1 MYSTNVFVR
10 AAAAMVLLI
19 AGAPAQAALISYSSA
34 LTPEVPGATGS
45 GSVQLLFD
53 DVANTLRISA
63 SWQGLSG
70 TTTVAHIHCCTP
82 APSTGTAGV
91 AIVTP
96 TLPDFPVGVTA
107 GSYNRTFDL
116 TLASSFNPAFVTASP
131 GGTVAGARAR
141 LISALNGGT
150 AYFNVHSSTFGGG
163 EIRGFPVPTPG
174 TLGLA
179 VVALAGVLVTR
190 RRRRADAV

>member
-1 MYSTNVFVR
+1 MYSSTVLAR
-10 AAAAMVLLI
+10 AAAAAILLI

-82 APSTGTAGV
+82 TPLTGTAGV
-91 AIVTP
+91 AVVTP
-96 TLPDFPVGVTA
+96 TLPGFPVGVTA
-107 GSYNRTFDL
+107 GTYDRIFDL
-116 TLASSFNPAFVTASP
+116 TLASSFNPAFLSASP
-131 GGTVAGARAR
+131 GGTVAGARTR

-163 EIRGFPVPTPG
+163 EIRGFPVPAPG

-179 VVALAGVLVTR
+179 ALALAGVFVA
-190 RRRRADAV
+190 RRRRADAA

>member
-1 MYSTNVFVR
+1 MYSSTVLAR
-10 AAAAMVLLI
+10 AAAAAILLI
-19 AGAPAQAALISYSSA
+19 AGVPAQAALISYSSA

-82 APSTGTAGV
+82 TPLTGTAGV
-91 AIVTP
+91 AVVTP
-96 TLPDFPVGVTA
+96 TLPGFPVGVTA
-107 GSYNRTFDL
+107 GTYDRIFDL
-116 TLASSFNPAFVTASP
+116 TLASSFNPTFVTSSP
-131 GGTVAGARAR
+131 GGTVAGARTR
-141 LISALNGGT
+141 LIAALNGGT

-163 EIRGFPVPTPG
+163 EIRGFPVPAPG

-179 VVALAGVLVTR
+179 ALALAGVFAAR
-190 RRRRADAV
+190 RRRSDAV

>member
-1 MYSTNVFVR
+1 MRQPLYFVR
-10 AAAAMVLLI
+10 AAAAALLL
-19 AGAPAQAALISYSSA
+19 GTVAPAQAALISYSSA
-34 LTPEVPGATGS
+34 MGPEVAGATGS
-45 GSVQLLFD
+45 GAVHLLFD

-63 SWQGLSG
+63 TWQGLSG

-82 APSTGTAGV
+82 SRLTGTAGV

-96 TLPDFPVGVTA
+96 TLPGFPTGVTA
-107 GSYNRTFDL
+107 GSYDRTFDL

-131 GGTVAGARAR
+131 GGTVDGARAR
-141 LISALNGGT
+141 LIAALNGGT

-163 EIRGFPVPTPG
+163 EIRGFPVPEPG

-179 VVALAGVLVTR
+179 ALALAGVVAFR
-190 RRRRADAV
+190 RRRPAAA